1 MSEIDQELPH
11 PTHIGLNIAKAI
23 PDDRPERQ
31 GDGLAPHPAPVRL
44 AEPILETLP
53 EDGGR
58 PSDGYL
64 DQIAAECGETLAR
77 VWELPQ
83 DEVVA
88 WVRDG
93 IDRGLAEAPERPASS
108 GDEQPD
114 ADGDAHDD
122 EQGTHE
128 A

>member
-1 MSEIDQELPH
+1 MSETDERLPH

-23 PDDRPERQ
+23 PDDRPEQQ
-31 GDGLAPHPAPVRL
+31 GNGLAPHPDPVRL
-44 AEPILETLP
+44 AEPIIEVLP
-53 EDGGR
+53 EDGSL
-58 PSDGYL
+58 PSEDYL
-64 DQIAAECGETLAR
+64 DQIAGECGETLAR
-77 VWELPQ
+77 VWELPE

-93 IDRGLAEAPERPASS
+93 IDRGLAEAPERPAPS

-114 ADGDAHDD
+114 ADRDAHDD
-122 EQGTHE
+122 EQGSDE

>member
-1 MSEIDQELPH
+1 VSEIDERLPH

-23 PDDRPERQ
+23 PDDRPEQ
-31 GDGLAPHPAPVRL
+31 HGDGLAPHPEPVRL
-44 AEPILETLP
+44 AGPILEVLP
-53 EDGGR
+53 EDGTL
-58 PSDGYL
+58 PSTDYL

-77 VWELPQ
+77 VWELPE

-93 IDRGLAEAPERPASS
+93 LDRGLAEAPERPDRS

-114 ADGDAHDD
+114 ADGDAHHD
-122 EQGTHE
+122 EQGADE
-128 A
+128 P